1 ARRPRRPG
9 HHGRPRHRYRPVP
22 RLSPGTRGCRRRR
35 PQLAVLRQ
43 PQARSG
49 FYLSNR
55 DGGVRGEARAQSHGP
70 RVLARPD
77 EQGVRAAQDARGRAG
92 TLALARERRLS
103 LRLRGRPTHGGRRG
117 PRAAAD
123 RGHAGRDGRRSREAF
138 PRGTGEGR
146 PLPARRVLRA
156 FAAGRW
162 SGVRRSS
169 RLCSAVSPARPIRSP
184 MLDWH
189 AMSNDILTAARLLA
203 ALLIS
208 VEAGPA
214 HAQAPARAVDAAG
227 SEREVVWYTAMNT
240 PDAAPLRKRF
250 LEKYP
255 ELNLTILR
263 QPGEKIRTR
272 ILTEMRAGKF
282 LWDVVSFNH
291 LDMDALAQEGLLAA
305 YASPETL
312 SGFPGG
318 AVDPKG
324 RWAAIY
330 VRQYVIGYNTG
341 SVPRPEAPRSWEE
354 LLQPRWKEK
363 FAMDESDVEWYA
375 AMLDYL
381 GREKGPAF

>member
-1 ARRPRRPG
+1 
-9 HHGRPRHRYRPVP
+9 
-22 RLSPGTRGCRRRR
+22 
-35 PQLAVLRQ
+35 
-43 PQARSG
+43 
-49 FYLSNR
+49 
-55 DGGVRGEARAQSHGP
+55 
-70 RVLARPD
+70 
-77 EQGVRAAQDARGRAG
+77 
-92 TLALARERRLS
+92 
-103 LRLRGRPTHGGRRG
+103 
-117 PRAAAD
+117 
-123 RGHAGRDGRRSREAF
+123 
-138 PRGTGEGR
+138 
-146 PLPARRVLRA
+146 
-156 FAAGRW
+156 
-162 SGVRRSS
+162 
-169 RLCSAVSPARPIRSP
+169 

-208 VEAGPA
+208 VEAGA
-214 HAQAPARAVDAAG
+214 ALAQPPARLVDAAG

-255 ELNLTILR
+255 DLNLTILR

-305 YASPETL
+305 YASPETR

-318 AVDPKG
+318 AVDPEG

-341 SVPRPEAPRSWEE
+341 SVPGRGAPADWVKTLDPVITSPSQVAVSARAPHPNAGRLLVDLLLSAEGQALISDRGRVPARNDLARGPASVPLKLHYVNPQLAREADRH
-354 LLQPRWKEK
+354 
-363 FAMDESDVEWYA
+363 
-375 AMLDYL
+375 
-381 GREKGPAF
+381 EKGFREIFLRGH